1 MKRVAISAGIGV
13 LAALVLGGAYLAATY
28 AGVTL
33 APATVML
40 GAALLAFA
48 SSTAVFTLLVIGRQT
63 STTPYQRT
71 RLNELP
77 AVQKISDFT
86 DREKIQI
93 FARPEQSLTEVLVR
107 YGSMFRKS
115 PDELTRRIV
124 ITLRASRRKEFNPVL
139 LRALFGTLA
148 PFRLEHVVL
157 LDAEGGFSGYI
168 PGTRALKDFNGE
180 NGETKI
186 AKSVVALLANPS
198 DPEALKALKGLGG
211 IARGNTV
218 DEKDDIRHA
227 AALVYADDALPGLI
241 VHKNLRP
248 IGVINKT
255 DLLILASAE
264 PMIAGY

>member
-13 LAALVLGGAYLAATY
+13 LAAVVLGGAYFAALY
-28 AGVTL
+28 GGMKL
-33 APATVML
+33 SAPEIMI

-48 SSTAVFTLLVIGRQT
+48 SSSAVFALLVLGRPAAG
-63 STTPYQRT
+63 TPYQRT
-71 RLNELP
+71 RLNEFP
-77 AVQKISDFT
+77 ALQKISEFM

-93 FARPEQSLTEVLVR
+93 FARPEQSLPEVMAR
-107 YGSMFRKS
+107 YGSMFKKK
-115 PDELTRRIV
+115 PEELTRKIV
-124 ITLRASRRKEFNPVL
+124 VTLRASRRKDFNPVL

-148 PFRLEHVVL
+148 PFKLEHVVL
-157 LDAEGGFSGYI
+157 LDAEGSFAGYI
-168 PGTRALKDFNGE
+168 PGARALKDFTGE

-186 AKSVVALLANPS
+186 AQSIVALLASPS
-198 DPEALKALKGLGG
+198 DADALKVLKGLGG
-211 IARGNTV
+211 IPRGNTV
-218 DEKDDIRHA
+218 DEKDNIRHA

-248 IGVINKT
+248 IGVISKT